1 MNKAGQLA
9 ERLLRLD
16 LVVLDLC
23 AVHIYVEQFDERS
36 DFVASVADRAA
47 DHST

>member
-1 MNKAGQLA
+1 MSESGSVPVSA
-9 ERLLRLD
+9 ED
-16 LVVLDLC
+16 
-23 AVHIYVEQFDERS
+23 IYVEQFDERS